1 MAGGPNP
8 DIAAQIAS
16 ENAIGD
22 ALPANDTGSEVRPDG
37 EAGGGGAVGLKPE
50 DVERLIGDKL
60 SGALEPLNSKIAE
73 LSQEN
78 AFLRGRA
85 LQQQQPPAAPAAQPP
100 PAKSWRESVTEE
112 QIVEQLRTNPVA
124 TLDKLVGDTL
134 ERALKP
140 ILERVDGVSQNV
152 TQSQKQQQFDRA
164 ATTDIEE
171 LNRDYGYLKGQPDF
185 EREASAEFARLT
197 ANGYQTGMLW
207 QAAARAANKLMREG
221 KLGGSRTPAPN
232 GNGNGSVNGTI
243 SMSRALRDQNSH
255 GAENSAGIGGEAAGG
270 GVGEPKSIDE
280 LVSKGILNRTEAVAA
295 RKINAKW
302 GVSEADYVRNYMAG
316 RSNDPHFGER

>member
-8 DIAAQIAS
+8 DVAAQIAS

-37 EAGGGGAVGLKPE
+37 EAGAGGGVGLKPE

-85 LQQQQPPAAPAAQPP
+85 LTQQTPAAPSAAPAAA

-140 ILERVDGVSQNV
+140 ILERVEGVSKNV
-152 TQSQKQQQFDRA
+152 TQSQAQQQFDRA

-171 LNRDYGYLKGQPDF
+171 LNRDYGYLKGQPEF

-207 QAAARAANKLMREG
+207 QAAARAANRLQREG
-221 KLGGSRTPAPN
+221 KLRAPAAQAPAQ
-232 GNGNGSVNGTI
+232 NGSVNGTI
-243 SMSRALRDQNSH
+243 SISRALRDQNSH

-270 GVGEPKSIDE
+270 GGAEPRSIDE
-280 LVSKGILNRTEAVAA
+280 LVSKGILNRTEAIAA